1 MIAGAVVSLQLPYP
15 PSANR
20 YWRTRVVT
28 PKGGAPFVS
37 TYVSSDAVAFK
48 EQVGWLAKAAGV
60 RSPIVGRIEIAYTL
74 HPHLPQDWAK
84 RARKDPDGWEDTVQC
99 IDLDNANKV
108 LLDALK
114 GIVFEDDRWVRAITA
129 RRGEP
134 LTGGAMQVKVRAL
147 PVVVAQ
153 PSLIA

>member
-1 MIAGAVVSLQLPYP
+1 MVELLLPYP

-28 PKGGAPFVS
+28 PRGKEPFVS
-37 TYVSSDAVAFK
+37 TYVSKEAEQFK
-48 EQVGWLAKAAGV
+48 ETCGWLARGAGV
-60 RSPIVGRIEIAYTL
+60 RAPLAGRIAIDYTL
-74 HPHLPQDWAK
+74 HPKLPQDWRT
-84 RARKDPDGWEDTVQC
+84 RARKDPMGWDDTVMC

-114 GIVFEDDRWVRAITA
+114 GIVFEDDKWVRQIVA

-134 LTGGAMQVKVRAL
+134 LAEGCL
-147 PVVVAQ
+147 IVVVSQ
-153 PSLIA
+153 IAVETPQAALELA